1 MVLFQKSTPESGLF
15 GKVPVQKPRTRGTQV
30 QALRGTFPKVHS
42 TVDIK
47 KKKVIKLK
55 SIIRIMP
62 SQSRQARQQQ
72 AILGRRCL
80 RMNHGVCQLGQSILS
95 RAVLKN
101 GEVRMT
107 NLLVHRQRTETALMQ
122 QNVPMLIGQK

>member
-1 MVLFQKSTPESGLF
+1 
-15 GKVPVQKPRTRGTQV
+15 
-30 QALRGTFPKVHS
+30 
-42 TVDIK
+42 
-47 KKKVIKLK
+47 
-55 SIIRIMP
+55 MP
-62 SQSRQARQQQ
+62 SQSRQARQQR

-95 RAVLKN
+95 TAVLKN

-122 QNVPMLIGQK
+122 QNVPMLIGQ